1 MRLQC
6 LMTGHKL
13 RHRFQLW
20 LMRMVVG
27 LPPLDVVRTALY
39 RPRFFG
45 RPFVSLMQG
54 TMRGK
59 SFWTVAE
66 REMIASFISS
76 RNHCVF

>member
-6 LMTGHKL
+6 LTNGHKL
-13 RHRFQLW
+13 RHKLQLW

-45 RPFVSLMQG
+45 KPFLAVMQS

-66 REMIASFISS
+66 REMIASFVSS

>member
-1 MRLQC
+1 MRLDC
-6 LMTGHKL
+6 LSTGHKL
-13 RHRFQLW
+13 RHKLELW
-20 LMRMVVG
+20 LMRLIVG
-27 LPPLDVVRTALY
+27 LPPLDVVRTSLY

-45 RPFVSLMQG
+45 KPFLSVVQS

-66 REMIASFISS
+66 RELIASFVSS

>member
-1 MRLQC
+1 MRLQR
-6 LMTGHKL
+6 LMNGHKL
-13 RHRFQLW
+13 RHKLQLW
-20 LMRMVVG
+20 LMRIVVG
-27 LPPLDVVRTALY
+27 LPPLDVVRTSLY

-45 RPFVSLMQG
+45 KPFLAVMQS

-66 REMIASFISS
+66 RELIASFISS